1 MNWLRL
7 CFFLIVVT
15 AITACS
21 PHKRTLAEA
30 RSLSEAGLQKDA
42 FDRYLA
48 VYQQDPRKTEAL
60 IGLRETSRS
69 LVNRYYSEVQMLKGQ
84 ENYLRAL
91 DALADAD
98 NFVNQYRWL
107 DLQRP
112 FFADNLR
119 EEIHKALGRQNYQL
133 AEDAVRR
140 ERWEEATSF
149 LNTARRYDRNMEEI
163 VYLERMIRILP
174 DYRKG
179 EKAMELGLWQEAY
192 VFFERVSQIDADFG
206 NVLGLMDECVERA
219 RITATTIH
227 ITRSNEPTATDR
239 SIMTSVKENIL
250 DLKNPFVR
258 LVVRDDL
265 DYLLDEQRASMSG
278 AFDES
283 AVVEA
288 GRLIGANY
296 VILGEL
302 LRFDLKTEIIS
313 ETRQKAYAGRNIL
326 ARKVEYVERRSRQSL
341 DAVYRYYLVRTETG
355 EVVAAENIP
364 FYSEEELHW
373 AEYNGDHTSLHPG
386 NWNQVG
392 LPSLQDRVYLDQKHL
407 LDRLMNAPRQHSLG
421 NTKEQEFIRLVGE
434 EVAERINAYALERRV
449 GS

>member
-1 MNWLRL
+1 MKLLRL
-7 CFFLIVVT
+7 CVLIFLVTVV
-15 AITACS
+15 AGCS

-30 RSLSEAGLQKDA
+30 STLREAGLHKDA

-48 VYQQDPRKTEAL
+48 VYQQDPRKTEAI
-60 IGLRETSRS
+60 IGLRETAST

-84 ENYLRAL
+84 GNHTRAL
-91 DALADAD
+91 EALRDAD
-98 NFVNQYRWL
+98 GFVSQYRWL
-107 DLQRP
+107 DIQRP

-119 EEIHKALGRQNYQL
+119 DEIHKSLAKQNYDL

-140 ERWEEATSF
+140 ERWQEATEF

-163 VYLERMIRILP
+163 TYLERMIRILP
-174 DYRKG
+174 DFRKG
-179 EKAMELGLWQEAY
+179 QKAMELELWQEAY
-192 VFFERVSQIDADFG
+192 GFLERVSQIDADFG
-206 NVLGLMDECVERA
+206 NVLLLMDECVRKA

-227 ITRSNEPTATDR
+227 ITRADEPTATDR
-239 SIMTSVKENIL
+239 SIMTSVKQNIL

-283 AVVEA
+283 AVVAA

-302 LRFDLKTEIIS
+302 LRYDLKTEIIS
-313 ETRQKAYAGRNIL
+313 ETRQKGYAGRNIL

-364 FYSEEELHW
+364 FYSDEELHW
-373 AEYNGDHTSLHPG
+373 AEFNGDQTSLHPG
-386 NWNQVG
+386 NWNQIG
-392 LPSLQDRVYLDQKHL
+392 APSLQDRVYLDQKHL
-407 LDRLMNAPRQHSLG
+407 LDRLLNAPRQHASG
-421 NTKEQEFIRLVGE
+421 NAKEQEFVRKVGE
-434 EVAERINAYALERRV
+434 EVAARINAYALERRV

>member
-1 MNWLRL
+1 MKWLRL

-21 PHKRTLAEA
+21 PHKRTLTEA

-192 VFFERVSQIDADFG
+192 VFLERVSQIDADFG

-239 SIMTSVKENIL
+239 SIMTSVKQNIL

-326 ARKVEYVERRSRQSL
+326 ARKVEYIERRSRQSL